1 MWTMHSFFS
10 WQFFKNYLAIFFQK
24 CNIMLNIP
32 FFKNIHQKLEK
43 IWNFAMF
50 LHIGQASS
58 QDIKGFWYINTF
70 RASL

>member
-1 MWTMHSFFS
+1 MWTMQSFFYHLV
-10 WQFFKNYLAIFFQK
+10 KFFQK
-24 CNIMLNIP
+24 NNIMLNIP
-32 FFKNIHQKLEK
+32 FFKNILQKLEK

-70 RASL
+70 IASL